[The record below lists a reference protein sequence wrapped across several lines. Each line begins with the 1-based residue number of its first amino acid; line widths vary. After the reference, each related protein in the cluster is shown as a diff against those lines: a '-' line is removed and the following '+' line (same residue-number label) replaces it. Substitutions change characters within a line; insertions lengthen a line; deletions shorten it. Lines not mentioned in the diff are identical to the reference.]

1 MGKKQALE
9 LLNSTKLQNKIIE
22 TLPYMSE
29 EFMFEFEKKRY
40 AMGEVD
46 EWPNAQGEFG
56 RTPTNPVLVNE
67 TWGEIT
73 YLSRLV
79 TADGQRMI
87 FHRVGSSIGAID
99 IFELVSEDGKFYDVL
114 FLDMYHLH
122 CSKKAPAGY
131 TLLDELDGITGTS
144 ESISFFPKQ
153 IDHVLSQ
160 TALYKFGGKIVSA
173 AVKNFDRE
181 QAAKTIDK
189 ARQASNVD
197 GKIVSATTV
206 LI

>member
-9 LLNSTKLQNKIIE
+9 LLNSVKLQNKIIE

-29 EFMFEFEKKRY
+29 DFLSDSEKERY

-56 RTPTNPVLVNE
+56 RTPTNPILVNE

-73 YLSRLV
+73 YLSRLL

-87 FHRVGSSIGAID
+87 FHRVGSTFDSLD
-99 IFELVSEDGKFYDVL
+99 VFELISVDGKFYDVL
-114 FLDMYHLH
+114 FADMYHRH
-122 CSKKAPAGY
+122 CSQKAPAGY
-131 TLLDELDGITGTS
+131 TLLDKLDGITGTS
-144 ESISFFPKQ
+144 ETIPLFPNQ
-153 IDHVLSQ
+153 INNILSQ
-160 TALYKFGGKIVSA
+160 TAQYKFGGAIVSA

-181 QAAKTIDK
+181 RAAQTVREN
-189 ARQASNVD
+189 RQKSR
-197 GKIVSATTV
+197 
-206 LI
+206 